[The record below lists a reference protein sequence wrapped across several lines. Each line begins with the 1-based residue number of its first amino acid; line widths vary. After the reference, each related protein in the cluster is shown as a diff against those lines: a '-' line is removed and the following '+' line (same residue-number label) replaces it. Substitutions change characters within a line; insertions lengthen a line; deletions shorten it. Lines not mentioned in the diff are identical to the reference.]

1 MGTSEE
7 VFSGCDFDYDAVV
20 IGAGIAG
27 LYQLYCLRESGA
39 KVCALESGTGVGGTW
54 YWNRYPGARFDSE
67 SYSYAYSFSQE
78 LLDEWDW
85 SEHFASQ
92 PEILKYLQYVADKF
106 DLVKDIQF
114 SSNVRSAIYNEDSR
128 CWQVEI
134 DNGNTYRT
142 RFLITAV
149 GVLSEPTL
157 PKIEGMESFGGISFH
172 TALWPHEPVDFRGRR
187 VAVIGTG
194 ASGVQTIQEIAKD
207 VGHLTVFQ
215 RRPNWCAPLNN
226 GKIEADEMREIKA
239 NYPEMFELCKQTQGG
254 FVWSVDKRGTFE
266 VTIEERIGF
275 WEDLYASR
283 GMSIWQGNFRDV
295 LIDPKANRALSDFV
309 ANKIR
314 ERVDDPEVAEMLIP
328 QDHGFGTRRVPL
340 ETRYYE
346 AYNQP
351 NVELID
357 INKSPIEKIT
367 KNGILTTERKFE
379 FDLIVYAT
387 GFNGI
392 TGSYERINIEGV
404 NGSKLKDQWATK
416 LETFLGLH
424 ITNFPNMF
432 MVNGPQGMGGNH
444 PRNIEYNVEWITNL
458 VTHMKE
464 RNLTRVET
472 TSEAVKSWGRH
483 IKEKSKGLLS
493 NQVDSWT
500 TGINSNIEGK
510 QTRILG
516 LRYNGSVQ
524 SYRSRCDAVAASGY
538 EELHLS

>member
-1 MGTSEE
+1 M
-7 VFSGCDFDYDAVV
+7 
-20 IGAGIAG
+20 
-27 LYQLYCLRESGA
+27 
-39 KVCALESGTGVGGTW
+39 
-54 YWNRYPGARFDSE
+54 
-67 SYSYAYSFSQE
+67 
-78 LLDEWDW
+78 
-85 SEHFASQ
+85 
-92 PEILKYLQYVADKF
+92 
-106 DLVKDIQF
+106 
-114 SSNVRSAIYNEDSR
+114 
-128 CWQVEI
+128 
-134 DNGNTYRT
+134 
-142 RFLITAV
+142 
-149 GVLSEPTL
+149 
-157 PKIEGMESFGGISFH
+157 
-172 TALWPHEPVDFRGRR
+172 
-187 VAVIGTG
+187 
-194 ASGVQTIQEIAKD
+194 
-207 VGHLTVFQ
+207 
-215 RRPNWCAPLNN
+215 
-226 GKIEADEMREIKA
+226 
-239 NYPEMFELCKQTQGG
+239 
-254 FVWSVDKRGTFE
+254 
-266 VTIEERIGF
+266 EERIGF

-367 KNGILTTERKFE
+367 KNGILTTDRKFE

-392 TGSYERINIEGV
+392 TGSYERINIQGV
-404 NGSKLKDQWATK
+404 NGGKLKDQWATK

-424 ITNFPNMF
+424 VTNFPNMF

-458 VTHMKE
+458 VTYMKE

-472 TSEAVKSWGRH
+472 TNEAVKSWGRH

>member
-1 MGTSEE
+1 MRTSKE
-7 VFSGCDFDYDAVV
+7 VFSGSNFDYDAIV
-20 IGAGIAG
+20 IGAGISG
-27 LYQLYCLRESGA
+27 LYQLYRLRESGVR
-39 KVCALESGTGVGGTW
+39 VCAFESGTGVGGTW

-85 SEHFASQ
+85 SEHFSSQ
-92 PEILKYLQYVADKF
+92 PEILSYLQYVADKF
-106 DLVKDIQF
+106 DLLKDIQF
-114 SSNVRSAIYNEDSR
+114 SSNVRSAIYDEDSR
-128 CWQVEI
+128 RWQVEI
-134 DNGNTYRT
+134 EDGNIYRT
-142 RFLITAV
+142 RFLITAL

-157 PKIEGMESFGGISFH
+157 PKIKGMESFGGRSFH
-172 TALWPHEPVDFRGRR
+172 TARWPHEPVDFHGRR

-226 GKIEADEMREIKA
+226 GKIKADEMREIKA
-239 NYPEMFELCKQTQGG
+239 NYPDMFELCRQTQGG
-254 FVWSVDKRGTFE
+254 FVWSVDPRGTFE
-266 VTIEERIGF
+266 VTLEERIDF
-275 WEDLYASR
+275 WEGLYASR

-295 LIDPKANRALSDFV
+295 LIDPEANRALSDFV
-309 ANKIR
+309 ADKIR
-314 ERVDDPEVAEMLIP
+314 GRVDDPEIAEMLIP

-346 AYNQP
+346 AYNQQ
-351 NVELID
+351 NVKLID
-357 INKSPIEKIT
+357 INNTPIEKIT
-367 KNGILTTERKFE
+367 ENGILTTDREFR

-392 TGSYERINIEGV
+392 TGSYERINIQGV
-404 NGSKLKDQWATK
+404 NGCRLKDQWETK
-416 LETFLGLH
+416 LETFLGIH
-424 ITNFPNMF
+424 VPNFPNMF
-432 MVNGPQGMGGNH
+432 MINGPQGMGGNH

-458 VTHMKE
+458 INYMRE
-464 RNLTRVET
+464 RNLKRAET
-472 TSEAVKSWGRH
+472 TSEAVRSWVRH

-516 LRYNGSVQ
+516 LRYSGSAQ
-524 SYRSRCDAVAASGY
+524 SYRSRCDGVAASGY
-538 EELHLS
+538 KELHLS

>member
-1 MGTSEE
+1 MRTSEE
-7 VFSGCDFDYDAVV
+7 VFSGSNFDYDAIV
-20 IGAGIAG
+20 IGAGISG
-27 LYQLYCLRESGA
+27 LYQLYRLRESGVR
-39 KVCALESGTGVGGTW
+39 VCAFESGTGVGGTW

-85 SEHFASQ
+85 SEHFSSQ
-92 PEILKYLQYVADKF
+92 PEILSYLQYVADKF
-106 DLVKDIQF
+106 DLLKDIQF
-114 SSNVRSAIYNEDSR
+114 SSNVRSAIYDEDSR
-128 CWQVEI
+128 RWQVEI
-134 DNGNTYRT
+134 EDGNIYRT
-142 RFLITAV
+142 RFLITAL

-157 PKIEGMESFGGISFH
+157 PKIKGMESFGGRSFH
-172 TALWPHEPVDFRGRR
+172 TARWPHEPVDFHGRR

-226 GKIEADEMREIKA
+226 GKIKADEMREIKA
-239 NYPEMFELCKQTQGG
+239 NYPDMFELCRQTQGG
-254 FVWSVDKRGTFE
+254 FVWSVDPRGTFE
-266 VTIEERIGF
+266 VTLEERIDF
-275 WEDLYASR
+275 WEGLYASR

-295 LIDPKANRALSDFV
+295 LIDPEANRALSDFV
-309 ANKIR
+309 ADKIR
-314 ERVDDPEVAEMLIP
+314 GRVDDPEIAEMLIP

-346 AYNQP
+346 AYNQQ
-351 NVELID
+351 NVKLID
-357 INKSPIEKIT
+357 INNTPIEKIT
-367 KNGILTTERKFE
+367 ENGILTTDREFR

-392 TGSYERINIEGV
+392 TGSYERINIQGV
-404 NGSKLKDQWATK
+404 NGCRLKDQWETK
-416 LETFLGLH
+416 LETFLGIH
-424 ITNFPNMF
+424 VPNFPNMF
-432 MVNGPQGMGGNH
+432 MINGPQGMGGNH

-458 VTHMKE
+458 INYMRE
-464 RNLTRVET
+464 RNLKRAET
-472 TSEAVKSWGRH
+472 TSEAVRSWVRH

-516 LRYNGSVQ
+516 LRYSGSAQ
-524 SYRSRCDAVAASGY
+524 SYRSRCDGVAASGY
-538 EELHLS
+538 KELHLS

>member
-1 MGTSEE
+1 MRTSEG
-7 VFSGCDFDYDAVV
+7 VFPGSDFDYDAIV

-27 LYQLYCLRESGA
+27 LYQLYLLREAG
-39 KVCALESGTGVGGTW
+39 VRVRVFESATGVGGTW

-92 PEILKYLQYVADKF
+92 PEILGYLKHVADKF
-106 DLVKDIQF
+106 NLLKDIQF
-114 SSNVRSAIYNEDSR
+114 SSNVRSAIYDEDSR

-134 DNGNTYRT
+134 DDGNTYRT

-149 GVLSEPTL
+149 GILSEPTL
-157 PKIEGMESFGGISFH
+157 PKIEGMESFEGSSFH
-172 TALWPHEPVDFRGRR
+172 TARWPHEPVDFRGRR

-226 GKIEADEMREIKA
+226 EKIEADEMREIKA
-239 NYPEMFELCKQTQGG
+239 NYPEMFELCRQTQGG
-254 FVWSVDKRGTFE
+254 FVWSVDPRGTFE
-266 VTIEERIGF
+266 VTLEERIAF
-275 WEDLYASR
+275 WEGLYASR

-295 LIDPKANRALSDFV
+295 LIDPEANRALSGFV
-309 ANKIR
+309 ADKIR
-314 ERVDDPEVAEMLIP
+314 GRVDDPEIAEMLIP

-346 AYNQP
+346 VYNQP

-357 INKSPIEKIT
+357 VNNTPIEKIT
-367 KNGILTTERKFE
+367 ENGVLTTDREFG

-387 GFNGI
+387 GFNAI
-392 TGSYERINIEGV
+392 TGSYERINIQGV
-404 NGSKLKDQWATK
+404 NGCNLKDQWETK

-424 ITNFPNMF
+424 VTNFPNMF
-432 MVNGPQGMGGNH
+432 MVNGPQGFGGNH
-444 PRNIEYNVEWITNL
+444 PRNIEYNVEWITDL
-458 VTHMKE
+458 VNHMRE
-464 RNLTRVET
+464 RNLTQAEAT
-472 TSEAVKSWGRH
+472 NEAVKSWVGH

-500 TGINSNIEGK
+500 TGINSNIEGR
-510 QTRILG
+510 QTRKLG
-516 LRYNGSVQ
+516 LRYNGSAQ
-524 SYRSRCDAVAASGY
+524 SYRSRCDGVAARGY
-538 EELHLS
+538 KELHLS

>member
-1 MGTSEE
+1 MRTSEE
-7 VFSGCDFDYDAVV
+7 VFSGSNFDYDAIV
-20 IGAGIAG
+20 IGAGISG
-27 LYQLYCLRESGA
+27 LYQLYRLRESGVR
-39 KVCALESGTGVGGTW
+39 VCALESGTGVGGTW

-85 SEHFASQ
+85 SEHFSSQ
-92 PEILKYLQYVADKF
+92 PEILSYLQYVADKF
-106 DLVKDIQF
+106 DLLKDIQF
-114 SSNVRSAIYNEDSR
+114 SSNVRSAIYDEDSR
-128 CWQVEI
+128 RWQVEI
-134 DNGNTYRT
+134 EDGNIYRT
-142 RFLITAV
+142 RFLITAL

-157 PKIEGMESFGGISFH
+157 PKIKGMESFGGRSFH
-172 TALWPHEPVDFRGRR
+172 TARWPHEPVDFHGRR

-226 GKIEADEMREIKA
+226 GKIKADEMREIKA
-239 NYPEMFELCKQTQGG
+239 NYPDMFELCRQTQGG
-254 FVWSVDKRGTFE
+254 FVWSVDPRGTFE
-266 VTIEERIGF
+266 VTLEERIDF
-275 WEDLYASR
+275 WEGLYASR

-295 LIDPKANRALSDFV
+295 LIDPEANRALSDFV
-309 ANKIR
+309 ADKIR
-314 ERVDDPEVAEMLIP
+314 GRVDDPEIAEMLIP

-346 AYNQP
+346 AYNQQ
-351 NVELID
+351 NIKLID
-357 INKSPIEKIT
+357 INNTPIEKIT
-367 KNGILTTERKFE
+367 ENGILTTDREFR

-392 TGSYERINIEGV
+392 TGSYERINIQGV
-404 NGSKLKDQWATK
+404 NGCRLKDQWETK
-416 LETFLGLH
+416 LETFLGIH
-424 ITNFPNMF
+424 VPNFPNMF
-432 MVNGPQGMGGNH
+432 MINGPQGMGGNH

-458 VTHMKE
+458 INYMRE
-464 RNLTRVET
+464 RNLKRAET
-472 TSEAVKSWGRH
+472 TSEAVRSWVRH

-516 LRYNGSVQ
+516 LRYSGSAQ
-524 SYRSRCDAVAASGY
+524 SYRSRCDGVAASGY
-538 EELHLS
+538 KELHLS